1 MGFLTWSIIHLFL
14 LLQLQT
20 PVVLS
25 QNIING
31 SVLVG
36 ESLTASESQ
45 QFSSSWRY
53 PSGDF
58 ALGFRKIRPN
68 NGFTLSIW
76 FDKIPDKTIVWHAQA
91 VNTNTGFV
99 PAGSKVTLTADGGLV
114 LTGPRGQLHWSSSL
128 PPSSSSVS
136 RGLITDVGEFGL
148 FSQDSTVALWSSFD
162 HPTDTLLPTQSLEIG
177 NNLPSRLT
185 ETSFKKGRF
194 RLHLFDNGDL
204 QLLVLN
210 SKTLAERD
218 VYFQYYK
225 TDTKEPNPGTRI
237 VFNQSGHM
245 YVLLSDN
252 STRFIK
258 SVSVSSRDDYLR
270 AVLHFDGVFAQ
281 YSHSKGEGSNG
292 WESVLAVPENICRI
306 SKPDIAV
313 GNILEDTNRP
323 KCQCPE
329 RFSLLDT
336 SDEYG
341 DCKADFEM
349 QTCGP
354 SNNNTYELIRV
365 DRTNW
370 PYGDYQ
376 MYKEYD
382 EERCRQACLD
392 DCFCAAVVFG
402 NDRVCWAKKFPL
414 SYGQRSP
421 NGENYDS
428 RNSYTLIKVLKVGGA
443 DAPSAKDR
451 GKDRDWLIIACSV
464 LLGTSAFVNFIFLA
478 LYGRSKTAKKKPNQ
492 GGDIGVAAAVELNLR
507 VFTYDG
513 ELLAATG
520 DFMEELGRGA
530 FGIVYKGFL
539 KLSNDS
545 EVTVAVKKLDRVAQ
559 ENEKEFKN
567 EVKVIG
573 QIHHKNLVRLIG
585 FCNEGHS
592 RMIVYEFI
600 PHGTLANFLFRRP
613 RPSWEDRRRISI
625 GIARGILYLHEECS
639 EQIIHCDI
647 KPQNILLDEYYN
659 PRISDFGLAKL
670 LMMDQT
676 HTLTNIRGT
685 KGYVAPEWFRN
696 SPITSKVDVYSY
708 GVMLLETVCC
718 KKAVDLEDSVILID
732 WAYYCYQNRR
742 LDDLI
747 QDDLDA
753 IDDMEMV
760 ERYVKIGIWCIQE
773 EPRMRPN
780 MRHVT
785 QMLDGVAQVHDP
797 PNPFPYSTFS
807 SGPNIISGSVP
818 VGESLTASE
827 SQQFSSSW
835 LSPSGDFAFG
845 FRKIQP
851 NDGFT
856 LSIWFDKIPDKKIVW
871 YAQTVNT
878 TTGLVPDGS
887 KVTLTAD
894 RGLVLT
900 DPGGQQL
907 WSSSLPQTRSSVS
920 RGLIT
925 DAGNLRLLSEDSDV
939 ALWSSFAN
947 PTDTLLPTQSIEVRG
962 NLSSR
967 LKETSFQKGRFRLR
981 FDDGDLQLLTLNSET
996 LAETDVYFSYYSSNT
1011 KDPHNP
1017 GNRLVFNETG
1027 YMYVVM
1033 RDNTTRFYVN
1043 NKDPVPS
1050 KDFYHR
1056 AVLHFDG
1063 VFAQYYHPKR
1073 QGVNNSDNGWSL
1085 AWSEPE
1091 NICAKTFGPYL
1102 DANELGNLACG
1113 FNNIC
1118 ILGYNHRPRCE
1129 CPERFLLV
1137 DPSDEYGDCKP
1148 DFEMQTCGRESN
1160 QTAAE
1165 DQDANLYEFV
1175 TLRMTNWPSGDYK
1188 RYSNYDEERC
1198 KATCLK
1204 DCFCGAVVLGRDRL
1218 CWKKKFPLSYGIR
1231 DTNGDRDTF
1240 IKVLKLGSR
1249 S

>member
-718 KKAVDLEDSVILID
+718 KKAVDLEDNVILID
-732 WAYYCYQNRR
+732 WA
-742 LDDLI
+742 L
-747 QDDLDA
+747 
-753 IDDMEMV
+753 
-760 ERYVKIGIWCIQE
+760 
-773 EPRMRPN
+773 
-780 MRHVT
+780 
-785 QMLDGVAQVHDP
+785 
-797 PNPFPYSTFS
+797 
-807 SGPNIISGSVP
+807 
-818 VGESLTASE
+818 
-827 SQQFSSSW
+827 
-835 LSPSGDFAFG
+835 
-845 FRKIQP
+845 
-851 NDGFT
+851 
-856 LSIWFDKIPDKKIVW
+856 
-871 YAQTVNT
+871 
-878 TTGLVPDGS
+878 
-887 KVTLTAD
+887 
-894 RGLVLT
+894 
-900 DPGGQQL
+900 
-907 WSSSLPQTRSSVS
+907 
-920 RGLIT
+920 
-925 DAGNLRLLSEDSDV
+925 
-939 ALWSSFAN
+939 
-947 PTDTLLPTQSIEVRG
+947 LLP
-962 NLSSR
+962 
-967 LKETSFQKGRFRLR
+967 K
-981 FDDGDLQLLTLNSET
+981 
-996 LAETDVYFSYYSSNT
+996 
-1011 KDPHNP
+1011 
-1017 GNRLVFNETG
+1017 
-1027 YMYVVM
+1027 
-1033 RDNTTRFYVN
+1033 
-1043 NKDPVPS
+1043 
-1050 KDFYHR
+1050 
-1056 AVLHFDG
+1056 
-1063 VFAQYYHPKR
+1063 
-1073 QGVNNSDNGWSL
+1073 
-1085 AWSEPE
+1085 
-1091 NICAKTFGPYL
+1091 
-1102 DANELGNLACG
+1102 
-1113 FNNIC
+1113 
-1118 ILGYNHRPRCE
+1118 
-1129 CPERFLLV
+1129 
-1137 DPSDEYGDCKP
+1137 
-1148 DFEMQTCGRESN
+1148 
-1160 QTAAE
+1160 
-1165 DQDANLYEFV
+1165 
-1175 TLRMTNWPSGDYK
+1175 
-1188 RYSNYDEERC
+1188 
-1198 KATCLK
+1198 
-1204 DCFCGAVVLGRDRL
+1204 
-1218 CWKKKFPLSYGIR
+1218 
-1231 DTNGDRDTF
+1231 
-1240 IKVLKLGSR
+1240 
-1249 S
+1249 